1 MSLTRYM
8 RAQRG
13 ITLVE
18 VLVALV
24 IMSIGM
30 LGISSLYLETLRA
43 NRTAQLRG
51 QAIDLVNDIADRIR
65 ANRRGRAAY
74 VKTVAETVDD
84 GGCTVAMDYKPEDLA
99 KDDVQCWVN
108 TVNSRLPADENG
120 KAPQTSIAFVQGA
133 GATLDRYTVR
143 VQWKEPSQPDPLS
156 YQLVFDVL
164 PPT

>member
-1 MSLTRYM
+1 MSLSRLKL
-8 RAQRG
+8 RQRG

-24 IMSIGM
+24 VMSIGL

-65 ANRRGRAAY
+65 ANRRGREAYIKDAADA
-74 VKTVAETVDD
+74 VTT
-84 GGCTVAMDYKPEDLA
+84 GGCTVSTPYKPDELA

-120 KAPQTSIAFVQGA
+120 KPPKTSIAFVKAAA
-133 GATLDRYTVR
+133 GTLDRYTVR
-143 VQWKEPSQPDPLS
+143 IEWKEPSQPDPLS
-156 YQLVFDVL
+156 YQMVFDVL
-164 PPT
+164 PPS

>member
-1 MSLTRYM
+1 MSLNRSTRT
-8 RAQRG
+8 QRG
-13 ITLVE
+13 ITLIE

-51 QAIDLVNDIADRIR
+51 QAVDLVNDIADRIR
-65 ANRRGRAAY
+65 ANRRGREAY
-74 VKTVAETVDD
+74 VKAVTDTIGA
-84 GGCTVAMDYKPEDLA
+84 GGCTIATPYTPADLA
-99 KDDVQCWVN
+99 KDDVKCWVN
-108 TVNSRLPADENG
+108 TVNSRLPADESG
-120 KAPQTSIAFVQGA
+120 KPPQTSIDFVPGS

-143 VQWKEPSQPDPLS
+143 VQWSEPSQPEPLS
-156 YQLVFDVL
+156 YQLVFDVM

>member
-1 MSLTRYM
+1 MSLSRCTLR
-8 RAQRG
+8 QRG

-24 IMSIGM
+24 IMSIGL

-43 NRTAQLRG
+43 NRTSQLRG

-74 VKTVAETVDD
+74 VKAAADTVTA
-84 GGCTVAMDYKPEDLA
+84 GGCTVATAYKPDELA

-108 TVNSRLPADENG
+108 TVNSRLPADATN
-120 KAPQTSIAFVQGA
+120 KPPQTSIDFVPGA
-133 GATLDRYTVR
+133 AGTLDRYTVR
-143 VQWKEPSQPDPLS
+143 IQWQEPSQPDPLS